1 MQVRNVKY
9 YRGQDFAAYLAMPGV
24 SYSGLKDIPVP
35 QSAGVSIGT
44 RVHNYILEPEKFDWT
59 DAGIVRK
66 IASALRE
73 YMGPAADFLE
83 SEVAFTAD
91 FSHNGMV
98 LQYKGRADK
107 LKIGRLVVDFK
118 ILAGSLPGAI
128 DRFGYDKQ
136 LSGYCLA
143 TGSPLGLII
152 AYNKSRKQVETHL
165 LGPSAEFWEYTTV
178 RMGRP
183 ELCAM

>member
-1 MQVRNVKY
+1 MQY
-9 YRGQDFAAYLAMPGV
+9 YRGQDFAAYLTMPGT
-24 SYSGLKDIPVP
+24 SFSGLKDVPVP
-35 QSAGVSIGT
+35 QSAGMSLGT

-66 IASALRE
+66 IADALRT
-73 YMGPAADFLE
+73 YMGGALDVLE

-91 FSHNGMV
+91 FHHNGMV
-98 LQYKGRADK
+98 LPYKGRADK

-118 ILAGSLPGAI
+118 ILGGSLMSAI
-128 DRFGYDKQ
+128 ARFGYDKQ

-165 LGPSAEFWEYTTV
+165 LGPNPEFWEYQAV